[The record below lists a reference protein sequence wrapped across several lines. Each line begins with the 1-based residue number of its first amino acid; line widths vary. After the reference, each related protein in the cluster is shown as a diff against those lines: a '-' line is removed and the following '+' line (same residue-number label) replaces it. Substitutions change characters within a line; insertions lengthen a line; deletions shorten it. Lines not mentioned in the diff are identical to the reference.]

1 MTTVAA
7 EEQTGSTGRFTPA
20 LLLLFVGSGCAALV
34 YEVIWFHLLRLAIG
48 TSAISI
54 SVLLG
59 SFMGGMCLGSLLF
72 PRFVSPKF
80 HPLKVYAYLELGI
93 GAIGILLTFLLP
105 LAGDLYISHGGSGFT
120 GFTLRGIVCVICLLP
135 PTILMG
141 ATLPAIARWMETTQT
156 GVARM
161 GFFYGANIAGA
172 VLGTLLA
179 GFYLLPVYDI
189 LVATYVALGINILV
203 AGIALF
209 LATRQR
215 YENRFEAESVAST
228 AVEKKSKLVYT
239 AIAFSGF
246 TALGAEVIWTRL
258 LSLLLGA
265 SVYAFSLILAVF
277 LLGLGIGSS
286 IGSYLS
292 RRAANPRQL
301 LAICQLLLGLAIVYG
316 SVMITHVIPYGQPY
330 IVFMEDVRKILPLMY
345 GYDFLRCSIAM
356 LPATILWGASFPL
369 ALAAANPQS
378 GDPGKLLGGVYAANT
393 IGAIGGALL
402 VGLIMIGSQG
412 TLWSQQSMAA
422 IALLFGLAL
431 FASVLL
437 TPRKS
442 SARRKPASRFLLI
455 PLPAWVLFI
464 TLGSIWAIANLPP
477 PQKGLTAYG
486 RMVSN
491 WQYESEFIFEA
502 EGINASVA
510 VSEMENGVRNF
521 HVSGKVV
528 ASTELIDMRLQRM
541 LGHLPSLL
549 HKAPETVLI
558 VGCGAGVTAGCFVE
572 YPSVKRIVICEIEP
586 MVPVGA
592 GGYFAMEN
600 RRVLEDP
607 RTEVILDDARHF
619 LATTEEKFDVITS
632 DPIHPWVRGAAA
644 LYSIEYYDLVKEH
657 LNPGGIVTQW
667 VPLYEASEE
676 AVKSQV
682 GTFLQAFPN
691 GSIWNSDAE
700 EFGYDVVM
708 LGQMEPLQIDLD
720 ELAVNMRENQRVW
733 NSLAE
738 VNLGSVLNFMLTYA
752 GRGEDLQ
759 AWLADAQI
767 NYDRSLR
774 LQYLAGLAL
783 DVYEEVE
790 IYQAMV
796 SNRQWPEGMFTAESE
811 WLVDGLRAAFVK

>member
-1 MTTVAA
+1 M
-7 EEQTGSTGRFTPA
+7 
-20 LLLLFVGSGCAALV
+20 LFVGSGCAALV

-72 PRFVSPKF
+72 PRLVSAKF
-80 HPLKVYAYLELGI
+80 HPLKVYAWLELGI

-105 LAGDLYISHGGSGFT
+105 LAGELYISNGGSGFT
-120 GFTLRGIVCVICLLP
+120 GFTLRGIICVVCLLP

-141 ATLPAIARWMETTQT
+141 ATLPAIARWMETSRT
-156 GVARM
+156 GIARM

-189 LVATYVALGINILV
+189 LIATYVALGINVLV
-203 AGIALF
+203 AGIALI
-209 LATRQR
+209 LATRQS
-215 YENRFEAESVAST
+215 YESKVEEDAPAQVAS
-228 AVEKKSKLVYT
+228 ENKNKLVYI

-277 LLGLGIGSS
+277 LVGLGIGSS

-292 RRAANPRQL
+292 QRVDNPRQL
-301 LAICQLLLGLAIVYG
+301 LAMCQLLLGLAIVYG

-345 GYDFLRCSIAM
+345 SYDFLRCSIAL

-369 ALAAANPQS
+369 ALAAANPHS
-378 GDPGKLLGGVYAANT
+378 GDPGKLVGGVYAANT
-393 IGAIGGALL
+393 IGAIGGSLV
-402 VGLIMIGSQG
+402 VGLILIGNQG
-412 TLWSQQSMAA
+412 TLWSQQSMAT
-422 IALLFGLAL
+422 ITLLMGLTL
-431 FASVLL
+431 FASVILR
-437 TPRKS
+437 TPAS
-442 SARRKPASRFLLI
+442 SARRERSFRFLLI
-455 PLPAWVLFI
+455 PVPIWVLMI
-464 TLGSIWAIANLPP
+464 TLGSIWAIVNLPA

-510 VSEMENGVRNF
+510 VSELENGIRNF

-592 GGYFAMEN
+592 GGYFAEAN
-600 RRVLEDP
+600 RKVLEDP
-607 RTEVILDDARHF
+607 RTELILDDARHF

-644 LYSIEYYDLVKEH
+644 LYSTEYYGLVKEH

-691 GSIWNSDAE
+691 GSIWNSDADQ
-700 EFGYDVVM
+700 FGYDVVM
-708 LGQMEPLQIDLD
+708 LGQEDPLVIDLD
-720 ELAVNMRENQRVW
+720 ELAKGMLENRRAW

-738 VNLGSVLNFMLTYA
+738 VNLGSVLNLMLTYA
-752 GRGEDLQ
+752 GNNEDLQ
-759 AWLADAQI
+759 LWLQDAEI

-783 DVYEEVE
+783 DVYEEVQ

-796 SNRQWPEGMFTAESE
+796 ANRRWPDGMFRSESA
-811 WLVDGLRAAFVK
+811 WLLDGLRAAFVK